1 MIFESQAEEE
11 MGGDGDDDG
20 FSDVATQG
28 TEVGELSPTFPPV
41 DDGGG
46 GGGGGGGGVGDGD
59 DDDGGGGGGDG
70 GDGGGSGEWDSGR
83 NSPGSPT
90 LDVL

>member
-1 MIFESQAEEE
+1 
-11 MGGDGDDDG
+11 MGGDGDEDG

-28 TEVGELSPTFPPV
+28 TEAGELSPTFPPV

-59 DDDGGGGGGDG
+59 DGGSGGGGGG
-70 GDGGGSGEWDSGR
+70 GEWDCGR
-83 NSPGSPT
+83 DSPGSPT
-90 LDVL
+90 LGVL

>member
-46 GGGGGGGGVGDGD
+46 GGGGGGVGDGD
-59 DDDGGGGGGDG
+59 DEDGGGGGGG
-70 GDGGGSGEWDSGR
+70 GDGGGSGEWDSGG